1 MEVELSYLNG
11 IGSPQQVF
19 DATEA
24 AALGNTSS
32 AAKTGKSAAL
42 VSGTVEDG
50 AGSASAAD
58 RTSLSA
64 NAVLMAQAFSGS
76 DVRTD
81 KVAALQQ
88 SIAAGTYS
96 VSASDVADKVIS
108 ALLQ

>member
-1 MEVELSYLNG
+1 LSYLSG

-24 AALGNTSS
+24 AELTNTSG
-32 AAKTGKSAAL
+32 ATKTEKSSAL
-42 VSGTVEDG
+42 VSGAEQDVST
-50 AGSASAAD
+50 SASAVDWA
-58 RTSLSA
+58 SLST
-64 NAVLMAQAFSGS
+64 NAGLMAQAMSGS

-88 SIAAGTYS
+88 AIAAGTYY
-96 VSASDVADKVIS
+96 VPASGVADKVIS